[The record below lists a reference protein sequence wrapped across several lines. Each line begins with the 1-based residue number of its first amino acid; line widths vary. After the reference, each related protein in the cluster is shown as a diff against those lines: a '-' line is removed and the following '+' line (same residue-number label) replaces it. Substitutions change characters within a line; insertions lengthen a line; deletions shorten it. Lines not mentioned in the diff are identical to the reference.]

1 MEDFSEE
8 VTFNLRSEGNCL
20 NLCGAEV
27 VSKICPLRSASSPV
41 ILRNKHEI
49 EFLSHAE
56 K

>member
-27 VSKICPLRSASSPV
+27 VCKICLLRSASSPV
-41 ILRNKHEI
+41 ILWNKHEI
-49 EFLSHAE
+49 EFLSCAE